1 MWAVRGKKSGTR
13 DERTTGVD
21 LNFRA
26 ACCVAEKKKKKRFE
40 EREEKKQLAGRRRR
54 RKLEEAV
61 SKRRQFLRL
70 GEIKTSDAARIF
82 QFRDLNA
89 AAWAEPGR
97 FYPSP
102 RLASPFFEEEGF
114 YFELF
119 VPSSCSRIHLHKIEA
134 AAVSRERGGIN
145 FRQVA
150 EISRVCSVGNTRW
163 MEKYSNCFWRGQRIG
178 DESSAGG
185 WRRRRRR
192 GFSPSLLVPAS
203 IRFIRRY
210 RVSTVVRLLMNQT
223 GRRATRLFGMCSS
236 VVRLTLRKLWET
248 LLWIQISFFFFF

>member
-89 AAWAEPGR
+89 AA
-97 FYPSP
+97 
-102 RLASPFFEEEGF
+102 
-114 YFELF
+114 
-119 VPSSCSRIHLHKIEA
+119 
-134 AAVSRERGGIN
+134 
-145 FRQVA
+145 
-150 EISRVCSVGNTRW
+150 
-163 MEKYSNCFWRGQRIG
+163 
-178 DESSAGG
+178 
-185 WRRRRRR
+185 
-192 GFSPSLLVPAS
+192 
-203 IRFIRRY
+203 
-210 RVSTVVRLLMNQT
+210 
-223 GRRATRLFGMCSS
+223 
-236 VVRLTLRKLWET
+236 
-248 LLWIQISFFFFF
+248 

>member
-163 MEKYSNCFWRGQRIG
+163 MEKYSNCFWR
-178 DESSAGG
+178 
-185 WRRRRRR
+185 RRRRR

-248 LLWIQISFFFFF
+248 LLWIQISFFSFF